1 MTVSSFVT
9 LTSKI
14 GSFNLLF
21 RFLGDGSVYV
31 SVGFDGILVG
41 ELLSSYAVAFSKL
54 SKVFSLAISITGMSG
69 SNSSFSLA
77 LFTQWLRF

>member
-9 LTSKI
+9 LTSKT

-31 SVGFDGILVG
+31 SVGFDSILV
-41 ELLSSYAVAFSKL
+41 LCVYWTVPVLPPANRNTAW
-54 SKVFSLAISITGMSG
+54 SKVPTSLELVSTMS
-69 SNSSFSLA
+69 L
-77 LFTQWLRF
+77 